1 MSIARLPHA
10 AVLLAYLA
18 GCSGGA
24 PGAKSPEP
32 APRSAAEP
40 GFSAKMVSEPAREA
54 PLDPV
59 QALGTAEAIHR
70 DQLAVGSRDD
80 RFAVD
85 RQVAELRKAIALYQQ
100 FIDRAAGDPR
110 YLEAV
115 RRSQGRIDDAEQTI
129 AFLLGEAAAAK

>member
-1 MSIARLPHA
+1 MSIVRVPHA
-10 AVLLAYLA
+10 AVLLACLV

-24 PGAKSPEP
+24 PRAKAP
-32 APRSAAEP
+32 AAVPRSAAEP
-40 GFSAKMVSEPAREA
+40 GSSAKMASGSAREA

-59 QALGTAEAIHR
+59 RALGTAEAIHR
-70 DQLAVGSRDD
+70 DQLAVGVRDD

-129 AFLLGEAAAAK
+129 AFLLGDAAGAK